1 MYNSTFS
8 MKTVIVI
15 GGGIAGLQS
24 AVFTAKAGE
33 ETLVLDT
40 GESLVHNTSNIQ
52 NLIGHDSISGQELL
66 RKAKDKL
73 NDFCGEIKEEEVE
86 EVEETEEG
94 FKVVTEEDEY
104 KAEYVVA
111 ASAGDLS
118 YLENL
123 DVEFEDGVEGPY
135 MMDKHVKTD
144 DSNKAVGVENL
155 YAAGLANTWE
165 YQTSVAIGDGAK
177 SAVNLLSD
185 KYGEPYEDHDT

>member
-1 MYNSTFS
+1 

-15 GGGIAGLQS
+15 GGGVAGLQ
-24 AVFTAKAGE
+24 AGVFTAKAGE

-52 NLIGHDSISGQELL
+52 NLIGHDSVAGQELL
-66 RKAKDKL
+66 RSGENKL
-73 NDFCGEIKEEEVE
+73 EDFGGEKKEEEVE
-86 EVEETEEG
+86 EVTETDKG
-94 FKVVTEEDEY
+94 FKVVTDENEY
-104 KAEYVVA
+104 EAEYLVA

-118 YLENL
+118 YLEKL
-123 DVEFEDGVEGPY
+123 EVEFEEGVEGPY

-144 DSNKAVGVENL
+144 ESNKSVSVDNL
-155 YAAGLANTWE
+155 YSAGLANSWE

-177 SAVNLLSD
+177 AAINLLSD

>member
-1 MYNSTFS
+1 

-52 NLIGHDSISGQELL
+52 NLVGHDSISGQELL

-73 NDFCGEIKEEEVE
+73 NDFSGEIKEEEVE
-86 EVEETEEG
+86 EVEKTEEG

-104 KAEYVVA
+104 KSEYIVS

-144 DSNKAVGVENL
+144 DSNKAVGVEHL

>member
-1 MYNSTFS
+1 

-15 GGGIAGLQS
+15 GGGVAGLQ
-24 AVFTAKAGE
+24 AGVFTAKAGE

-52 NLIGHDSISGQELL
+52 NLIGHDSIGGQELL
-66 RKAKDKL
+66 KKAENKL
-73 NDFCGEIKEEEVE
+73 EDFGGEKREEEVE
-86 EVEETEEG
+86 EVEKTDDGFRVLTEEKEYETE
-94 FKVVTEEDEY
+94 Y
-104 KAEYVVA
+104 LVA

-118 YLENL
+118 YLEKL

-135 MMDKHVKTD
+135 MMDSHIRTD
-144 DSNKAVGVENL
+144 DSNQSGVEKL

-177 SAVNLLSD
+177 AAVNLLSHM
-185 KYGEPYEDHDT
+185 YGEPYEDHDT